1 VEEEEA
7 PVANSH
13 ADLTGGRL
21 GSEGTGGAASA
32 ACQRL
37 TKSLAVPEPGGIG
50 KGWGGSGS
58 WDGPTGTA
66 ATGGGGRGT
75 SQREGRRAIAT
86 VGDSGSAHQ
95 RKGDVTGGA
104 SPRFHPRLPRQSH
117 TGASSSP
124 ARATSAQLPFRPRP
138 AAHDRVFRSVCLP
151 PRLQQQHVNSAS
163 AAPPR
168 ARASDERQ
176 AAPERMHAKEMDHG
190 PDTAAPAASDG
201 SLERKFE
208 LIP

>member
-1 VEEEEA
+1 MEEEEA
-7 PVANSH
+7 PVANRH

-58 WDGPTGTA
+58 WGGPTGT

-117 TGASSSP
+117 TGASS
-124 ARATSAQLPFRPRP
+124 ARSRDERAAAVSAAPSRPRP
-138 AAHDRVFRSVCLP
+138 GFPVGLFAPSPTTATRELSQRRAAAC
-151 PRLQQQHVNSAS
+151 
-163 AAPPR
+163 
-168 ARASDERQ
+168 ARE
-176 AAPERMHAKEMDHG
+176 
-190 PDTAAPAASDG
+190 
-201 SLERKFE
+201 
-208 LIP
+208 